1 MTAVQTEI
9 AVPSTPMEGFLKA
22 AQDKVNE
29 RYASYAPRQSAA
41 LSAEDGPKYTRI
53 VITGNHGGR
62 SAFCFIEKSTG
73 NVLKASGWKTPEK
86 RSPRSNIHNSD
97 FGASGITGYGAVCL
111 R

>member
-1 MTAVQTEI
+1 MTAVETEI

-29 RYASYAPRQSAA
+29 RYAPYAPRQSAT

-53 VITGNHGGR
+53 VITDNHGGR
-62 SAFCFIEKSTG
+62 SAFCFIEKATG
-73 NVLKASGWKTPEK
+73 HILKASGWKTPEK
-86 RSPRSNIHNSD
+86 SSPRSNIRNSD
-97 FGASGITGYGAVCL
+97 FGASGITGYGAVYL